1 MSTASSLDVIDQATG
16 LRYLFGNNTAPV
28 HVLCCPARPALSL
41 PLVNFLCK
49 DLATNGQTLM
59 WVDEIGL
66 NDREQW
72 PLPCAVKF
80 DLSKSLEGHVDLDQ
94 GVNALTSSLWYGL
107 SLHTHRIA
115 RVTTPLSERLT
126 SSGIRFDSI
135 VVSAANGQP
144 ESFANYGPQ
153 AHFTLISGCSPEELQ
168 QTLHW
173 MQQVQAR
180 STPASWRL
188 ILASENEPLTHALHW
203 FEQTSKAHL
212 SQAVQMLG
220 SVNADRLQAPLS
232 DAWSGLPELA
242 EVLKRHLLTH

>member
-49 DLATNGQTLM
+49 DLTKNGQTLM

-94 GVNALTSSLWYGL
+94 GVNALTPCLN
-107 SLHTHRIA
+107 
-115 RVTTPLSERLT
+115 V
-126 SSGIRFDSI
+126 
-135 VVSAANGQP
+135 
-144 ESFANYGPQ
+144 
-153 AHFTLISGCSPEELQ
+153 
-168 QTLHW
+168 
-173 MQQVQAR
+173 
-180 STPASWRL
+180 
-188 ILASENEPLTHALHW
+188 
-203 FEQTSKAHL
+203 
-212 SQAVQMLG
+212 
-220 SVNADRLQAPLS
+220 
-232 DAWSGLPELA
+232 
-242 EVLKRHLLTH
+242 